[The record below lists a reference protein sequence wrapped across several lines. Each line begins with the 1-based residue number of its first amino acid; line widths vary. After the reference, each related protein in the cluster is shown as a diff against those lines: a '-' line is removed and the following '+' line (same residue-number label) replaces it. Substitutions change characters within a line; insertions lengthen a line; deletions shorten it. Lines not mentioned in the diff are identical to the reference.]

1 MAPNLDPGQMH
12 KMKPHRLSL
21 HVALALLCAGC
32 STTPSARIEPST
44 ADAPP
49 TAAWLSPLHQEHP
62 LVGGLWDVKQG
73 RWAKEAE
80 VHEALA
86 QARYILLGEQHD
98 NADHHRLQAEL
109 VRAIAA
115 SGRRPVL
122 AFEMLDVEQQPRVDA
137 SLARAP
143 GDVDALALAVGWA
156 DSGWP
161 DWSLYRPVFAAGLEA
176 GLPVVGANLP
186 REQVRALV
194 MRGPSAMDAGLR
206 ERLGLD
212 APLPEDVAR
221 AMREEMHASHCGQ
234 LPESMMEPMV
244 LAQRARDVHMA
255 ERMLTTDEGD
265 GAILITGAGHARSDR
280 GVPAILRKRSPE
292 RPVLSLGFVEVQP
305 EHLEPRAYT
314 ATFGVERLPFD
325 YVWFTPAARR
335 GDPCAAFQ
343 KWGGPPPTNPTR

>member
-1 MAPNLDPGQMH
+1 MWH
-12 KMKPHRLSL
+12 MKPNRLSL
-21 HVALALLCAGC
+21 RVALALLCVGC
-32 STTPSARIEPST
+32 SSTQSARIEPPTTEAAST
-44 ADAPP
+44 TP
-49 TAAWLSPLHQEHP
+49 WLSPLHTEHP
-62 LVGGLWDVKQG
+62 LVGGLWDVERG

-80 VHEALA
+80 VREALA
-86 QARYILLGEQHD
+86 RARYILLGEQHD

-109 VRAIAA
+109 VRAFAG

-161 DWSLYRPVFAAGLEA
+161 DWPLYRPVFAAGLEA

-194 MRGPSAMDAGLR
+194 RRGPSAMDAGLR

-212 APLPEDVAR
+212 APLSEDVAR
-221 AMREEMHASHCGQ
+221 AMREEMHASHCGH

-244 LAQRARDVHMA
+244 LAQRARDAHLA

-280 GVPAILRKRSPE
+280 GVPASLRKRAPE
-292 RPVLSLGFVEVQP
+292 RPVLSLGLVEVRP
-305 EHLEPRAYT
+305 ELREPRAY
-314 ATFGVERLPFD
+314 AAAFGVERLPFD
-325 YVWFTPAARR
+325 YVWFTPAERR
-335 GDPCAAFQ
+335 EEPCAAFR
-343 KWGGPPPTNPTR
+343 KSGGTPPKSPSR